1 MEMDIKIKIK
11 KELEEFDNGFNSA
24 DVQYMQSQ
32 LSTEVDIK
40 DVKKETQDND
50 SGISQISNKIETKNT
65 LRNHSYHKQQQI
77 SQHPEETI
85 LNNNV
90 IVQIGQKPYK
100 CEICSKTYTQGN
112 NLKIHLR
119 THTGEKPCRCEICF
133 KTFAS
138 SDNLKG
144 HLRVHT
150 GEKLYKCEM
159 CFKTYTTAENL
170 KIHFRA
176 HTGDKP
182 YKCEICLRQFSQ
194 QSNLT
199 THKKLHTG
207 EKPYKCGICFK
218 TFTRAD

>member
-50 SGISQISNKIETKNT
+50 SGFPQISNKMETNKTSPKHSYHKQQQISQHAKEAIFYKSIKVEIQQKFCISQISNKIETKNT

-119 THTGEKPCRCEICF
+119 THTGEKPCRYF
-133 KTFAS
+133 P
-138 SDNLKG
+138 N
-144 HLRVHT
+144 
-150 GEKLYKCEM
+150 
-159 CFKTYTTAENL
+159 
-170 KIHFRA
+170 
-176 HTGDKP
+176 
-182 YKCEICLRQFSQ
+182 Q
-194 QSNLT
+194 Q
-199 THKKLHTG
+199 
-207 EKPYKCGICFK
+207 
-218 TFTRAD
+218 